1 MRFLVEDV
9 TDKLENDCLLEA
21 LTGMDLGLV
30 VMDGGR
36 RILLLNAQLETYLAA
51 PAGVLEM
58 GRDFAETLRFC
69 HERGDFAEVEDCG
82 SADDLVALAAVPREW
97 SLAPVWA
104 QDRCLQLRGRP
115 IAENRF
121 LITYQDISTHQASAA
136 AALDSDRRLL
146 DFAEAGSGWFWE
158 MDENYNYTWFS
169 NNFRRRAGTKAESRY
184 GKNRFDLIAEFAND
198 NGEEIHRRTLS
209 ERKPFKDL
217 ITRPKF
223 DDGKVLWF
231 RTSGAPFYDQNNVF
245 RGYRGVATDV
255 TGEIAFR
262 ERAKTEGER
271 IASAMDHLN
280 ETMALFDSQDRLV
293 FCNEAF
299 RALNRKIIDL
309 IVPGVTFEEVI
320 RANMRT
326 GYFDG
331 VVTAAPEEFI
341 QQRLRQFHEPDGPV
355 DMILGDGS
363 WVRIN
368 VQLLASGE
376 RVLAVSDI
384 TGLKRAEADLHAAKE
399 QAEQASR
406 AKSMFL
412 ANMSHELRTPL
423 NAISGFSEIIQQE
436 LFGPLGDAHYGEYAR
451 DIHASGQHLLAII
464 NDILDLSR
472 IEEGQDEL
480 EESEN
485 TFAEVIQACLP
496 LVRERAVAAKVRIE
510 LDIAADLPTVMLDL
524 RRMKQILINLLS
536 NAIKFTEAGGYVR
549 VAASVEPSGD
559 MIIAVSDSG
568 IGMRPEDIPKALEPF
583 GQIDSSLSRSYE
595 GTGLGLSLA
604 RQLTEA
610 HGGELQISSEPNIGT
625 TVQIILPSYRVIM
638 PVQHLG

>member
-1 MRFLVEDV
+1 
-9 TDKLENDCLLEA
+9 
-21 LTGMDLGLV
+21 
-30 VMDGGR
+30 
-36 RILLLNAQLETYLAA
+36 
-51 PAGVLEM
+51 M

-69 HERGDFAEVEDCG
+69 HERGDFAGVEGCG
-82 SADDLVALAAVPREW
+82 SADELVTQSTMPRDW

-169 NNFRRRAGTKAESRY
+169 NNFSRSAGTKAESRY
-184 GKNRFDLIAEFAND
+184 GRNRFDLIAEFADD

-271 IASAMDHLN
+271 IASAMDHLT

-320 RANMRT
+320 RANMQT

-341 QQRLRQFHEPDGPV
+341 QQRLKQFHEPEGPV

-376 RVLAVSDI
+376 RVLAVGDI

>member
-1 MRFLVEDV
+1 V
-9 TDKLENDCLLEA
+9 TDTLENDCLLEA
-21 LTGMDLGLV
+21 LNGIDLGLAV
-30 VMDGGR
+30 ISGNR
-36 RILLLNAQLETYLAA
+36 RILLLNELLRDYLRVPAGFLET
-51 PAGVLEM
+51 GK
-58 GRDFAETLRFC
+58 DFAEALRYC
-69 HERGDFAEVEDCG
+69 HIRGDFGACEGCG
-82 SADDLVALAAVPREW
+82 SADDLIAQATMRQEW
-97 SLAPVWA
+97 RLDPVWA
-104 QDRCLQLRGRP
+104 EGRCLELHGRP
-115 IAENRF
+115 VADDRF
-121 LITYQDISTHQASAA
+121 LITCRDISAQHASAA
-136 AALDSDRRLL
+136 AVLDSDRRLL

-158 MDENYNYTWFS
+158 MDENNNYTWFS
-169 NNFRRRAGTKAESRY
+169 NNFSRSADAEPDTRY
-184 GKNRFDLIAEFAND
+184 GRNRFDLISKFAD
-198 NGEEIHRRTLS
+198 EDGEQIHRRTLS

-217 ITRPKF
+217 ITQPKF
-223 DDGKVLWF
+223 DDGRVLWF
-231 RTSGAPFYDQNNVF
+231 RTSGAPFYDKDGVY

-262 ERAKTEGER
+262 EQAKSDGER
-271 IASAMDHLN
+271 IATAMDHLD

-299 RALNRKIIDL
+299 RDLNRKIIDL
-309 IVPGVTFEEVI
+309 IQPGISFEEVI
-320 RANMRT
+320 RANLQT

-331 VVTAAPEEFI
+331 AHSAAPEEFI

-355 DMILGDGS
+355 DMVLGDGS

-368 VQLLASGE
+368 VQLLANGE

-436 LFGPLGDAHYGEYAR
+436 LFGPLGDAHYGEYAS

-485 TFAEVIQACLP
+485 VIADVIQACLP

-510 LDIAADLPTVMLDL
+510 LEIANDLPAVMIDL

-549 VAASVEPSGD
+549 VGAGVDPSGY
-559 MIIAVSDSG
+559 MIVTVSDSG
-568 IGMRPEDIPKALEPF
+568 IGMRPEDIPRALEPF

-610 HGGELQISSEPNIGT
+610 HGGELLISSELNTGT
-625 TVQIILPSYRVIM
+625 TVQIVLPSERVITRNQ
-638 PVQHLG
+638 PPG